1 MLLVSGRVSVPK
13 PLSQIQ
19 RSTRWLLQ
27 WLSPRTSFGGFG
39 LSVRARQKNIRVK
52 ANIDPDV
59 PDALVGDPKRLL
71 QVIVNLVGNALKFT
85 QQGEVVLRAEL
96 EEKTEEE
103 AQILFVLSDTGI
115 GIAPEHRQLIFGAFT
130 QADSTTTRKFGGTG
144 LGLAI
149 SSELIGLMNG
159 RIWVESELDKGST
172 FYFTVRFG
180 VHTGAM
186 PLPTTSAV
194 SGSLPQIGNNGHVK
208 EAHVNGS
215 VQNYPEKVPTAE
227 DRDQRLESLT
237 KLHVLLAEDNVVNQ
251 RLAQRLLEKAG
262 HSVTVAANG
271 KEAIDAFE
279 SGPFD
284 VILMDVQMPEMD
296 GFEATAIVRK
306 KEQGSNKYTPVIAM
320 TAHAMMGDRERCLD
334 AGMDEY
340 LSKPLKAGKLL
351 KVIESSVKEAANGKR
366 NRSIEPDEVP
376 DESPYDRDA
385 ALARVEGDEELLD
398 EIVGLFLD
406 DCPNMIKQIKVSVKS
421 GDSQSLQRSAHTLK
435 GAVGNLGA
443 KNAQQLSLKLE
454 MMGKDGDISKAD
466 VVYAELEKEM
476 DRLEEALS
484 VPAEELAA

>member
-1 MLLVSGRVSVPK
+1 MSS
-13 PLSQIQ
+13 
-19 RSTRWLLQ
+19 
-27 WLSPRTSFGGFG
+27 RT
-39 LSVRARQKNIRVK
+39 Q
-52 ANIDPDV
+52 
-59 PDALVGDPKRLL
+59 
-71 QVIVNLVGNALKFT
+71 
-85 QQGEVVLRAEL
+85 
-96 EEKTEEE
+96 
-103 AQILFVLSDTGI
+103 GI
-115 GIAPEHRQLIFGAFT
+115 GIAPDHRQLIFGAFT

-215 VQNYPEKVPTAE
+215 VQNYPEKVSTAE

-279 SGPFD
+279 SGLFD

-306 KEQGSNKYTPVIAM
+306 KEQGGNKYTPVIAM
-320 TAHAMMGDRERCLD
+320 TANAMMGC
-334 AGMDEY
+334 
-340 LSKPLKAGKLL
+340 
-351 KVIESSVKEAANGKR
+351 
-366 NRSIEPDEVP
+366 
-376 DESPYDRDA
+376 
-385 ALARVEGDEELLD
+385 
-398 EIVGLFLD
+398 
-406 DCPNMIKQIKVSVKS
+406 
-421 GDSQSLQRSAHTLK
+421 
-435 GAVGNLGA
+435 
-443 KNAQQLSLKLE
+443 
-454 MMGKDGDISKAD
+454 
-466 VVYAELEKEM
+466 
-476 DRLEEALS
+476 
-484 VPAEELAA
+484 